1 MDNLPSAPEMPS
13 VPLKVRIAQMWVEQP
28 VKLILIVVAI
38 ILVILGIIFVII
50 WFAVIEPNQ
59 NKAAGPGAT
68 HAFEL
73 IQNPG
78 EHFLQLRSH
87 Y

>member
-1 MDNLPSAPEMPS
+1 MDNLPSAPS
-13 VPLKVRIAQMWVEQP
+13 VPLKVKIATMYAQQP
-28 VKLILIVVAI
+28 AKLILIIVAI
-38 ILVILGIIFVII
+38 ILLILGIIFVII

-59 NKAAGPGAT
+59 NKSAGPGAT